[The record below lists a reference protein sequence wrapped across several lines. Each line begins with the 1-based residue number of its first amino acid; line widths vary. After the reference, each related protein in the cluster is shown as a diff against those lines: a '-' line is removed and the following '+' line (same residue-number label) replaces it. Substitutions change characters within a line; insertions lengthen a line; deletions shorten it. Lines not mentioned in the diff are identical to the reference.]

1 MAIERA
7 TMRQFFVGNVL
18 FTTFDQWDKMTCDEC
33 GWIQVETGERFTDDI
48 LLRIYPVCVTT
59 HKGTCLKL
67 LMCHLVRDM
76 IESKPGI
83 KILLPFLKN
92 ITEESDLENLIF
104 KMSLWPQTLAIDFN
118 ISLSRFGDD
127 RRCGFSRF
135 QAAISCFSEDVYCFV
150 LCLYLYFYL
159 RVKEICSLFLDLAK

>member
-1 MAIERA
+1 
-7 TMRQFFVGNVL
+7 
-18 FTTFDQWDKMTCDEC
+18 MTRDEC

-48 LLRIYPVCVTT
+48 LLRI
-59 HKGTCLKL
+59 TCLKL

-104 KMSLWPQTLAIDFN
+104 KMS
-118 ISLSRFGDD
+118 
-127 RRCGFSRF
+127 
-135 QAAISCFSEDVYCFV
+135 
-150 LCLYLYFYL
+150 
-159 RVKEICSLFLDLAK
+159 